1 MELLT
6 IQPEDPGS
14 PQIRR
19 LIEELDMY
27 LSDLYPAESNH
38 LLSVES
44 LQQPNV
50 TFLVARINDQ
60 ITGCGAFINRGEY
73 AEIKRMFVVP
83 ASRGKGIGWRILREL
98 ETRAHL
104 DGLLI
109 ARLET
114 GVSQPEALSLY
125 QRSGYLHREPFDPY
139 TNDPL
144 SVFMEKRLV

>member
-19 LIEELDMY
+19 LVEELDNY
-27 LSDLYPAESNH
+27 LSNLYPAESNH

-44 LQQPNV
+44 LRQPNV

-60 ITGCGAFINRGEY
+60 IVGCGAFINRGEY

-83 ASRGKGIGWRILREL
+83 ASRGKGIGWRILQEL

-104 DGLLI
+104 DGLLVS
-109 ARLET
+109 RLET

-144 SVFMEKRLV
+144 SVFMEKKLV

>member
-19 LIEELDMY
+19 LIEELDIY
-27 LSDLYPAESNH
+27 LSDLYPDESNH

-44 LQQPNV
+44 LRQPNV

-60 ITGCGAFINRGEY
+60 IAGCGAFINRGEY

-83 ASRGKGIGWRILREL
+83 ASRGKGVGWRILQEL

-109 ARLET
+109 CRLET

-125 QRSGYLHREPFDPY
+125 QRSGYLHREPFTPY

-144 SVFMEKRLV
+144 SVFMEKKLV